1 MPSLDSIITF
11 STLAAL
17 VQLGIIISVILRVML
32 TRHPPGSAFAWI
44 LITTLLPYFGFI
56 LYLLFGERP
65 IGQLRATRFRKHLAH
80 LKELSHQKL
89 TPTGPLPRHLARHR
103 TLIHLATRMGNLPVT
118 SGTEIRLLSFS
129 DDTFAAIISDIEA
142 ACSSIDMEFYIWHPG
157 GEADKVAASLLKA
170 HERGVRV
177 RILVDDFGSRAFL
190 KSDTCRA
197 FRNAGIEVAKAMPM
211 RLLHFF
217 GLQRVDLRLHRKTII
232 IDNEIGYTG
241 SLNMIDPHTYDA
253 ARTVGPWVDA
263 MVRLTGPAVQSLRA
277 TFLIDWAI
285 QPDGDPSDLER
296 VHSVPPIPQLGTA
309 TIVTVPSG
317 PYGQKDPNLY
327 LLLDTINA
335 ARFNITITTPYFV
348 PNEGLATAL
357 LSAAYRGVKIR
368 LIVPANADSKA
379 VTWAARR
386 YFDDMLSAGVEV
398 LLYNGGLLHTKSISV
413 DDEYAVFGTVNF
425 DNRSIHLNFE
435 MMLLIFDA
443 GFIHDLKKLH
453 DSYAEQCSRLDPETW
468 YRRPVSERLK
478 EGACY
483 LISPLL

>member
-1 MPSLDSIITF
+1 M
-11 STLAAL
+11 
-17 VQLGIIISVILRVML
+17 
-32 TRHPPGSAFAWI
+32 
-44 LITTLLPYFGFI
+44 
-56 LYLLFGERP
+56 
-65 IGQLRATRFRKHLAH
+65 
-80 LKELSHQKL
+80 
-89 TPTGPLPRHLARHR
+89 
-103 TLIHLATRMGNLPVT
+103 
-118 SGTEIRLLSFS
+118 
-129 DDTFAAIISDIEA
+129 
-142 ACSSIDMEFYIWHPG
+142 
-157 GEADKVAASLLKA
+157 
-170 HERGVRV
+170 
-177 RILVDDFGSRAFL
+177 
-190 KSDTCRA
+190 
-197 FRNAGIEVAKAMPM
+197 
-211 RLLHFF
+211 
-217 GLQRVDLRLHRKTII
+217 
-232 IDNEIGYTG
+232 
-241 SLNMIDPHTYDA
+241 
-253 ARTVGPWVDA
+253 
-263 MVRLTGPAVQSLRA
+263 QSLRA

>member
-1 MPSLDSIITF
+1 MASLDSIITF

-17 VQLGIIISVILRVML
+17 VQLCIIIGVILRVML
-32 TRHPPGSAFAWI
+32 TRHPPGSSFAWI
-44 LITTLLPYFGFI
+44 LVTTLLPYFGFI

-65 IGQLRATRFRKHLAH
+65 IGQIRATRFRRHLAR

-118 SGTEIRLLSFS
+118 SGTEIVLLSSS
-129 DDTFAAIISDIEA
+129 DDTFAAIIRDINSA
-142 ACSSIDMEFYIWHPG
+142 RHSIDMEFYIWHPG
-157 GEADKVAASLLKA
+157 GEADRVAASLFKA
-170 HERGVRV
+170 RERGVRV
-177 RILVDDFGSRAFL
+177 RILVDDFGARTFL
-190 KSDTCRA
+190 RSETCRA
-197 FRNAGIEVAKAMPM
+197 FRHAGIDVAKAMPM

-253 ARTVGPWVDA
+253 ASTVGPWVDA

-277 TFLIDWAI
+277 TFQIDWAI

-296 VHSVPPIPQLGTA
+296 VHAVRKIPQFGNA

-317 PYGQKDPNLY
+317 PYGHQDPNLY
-327 LLLDTINA
+327 LLLDAINA

-357 LSAAYRGVKIR
+357 LSAAYRGVKIT
-368 LIVPANADSKA
+368 LIVPSRADSWA

-386 YFDDMLSAGVEV
+386 YFDDMLAAGVSI

-435 MMLLIFDA
+435 MMLLIFDTD
-443 GFIHDLKKLH
+443 FIQDIKKLQ
-453 DSYAEQCSRLDPETW
+453 DSYAEQCSRLDPGTL
-468 YRRPVSERLK
+468 RNRPMSERLK

>member
-32 TRHPPGSAFAWI
+32 TRHPPGSSFAWI

-65 IGQLRATRFRKHLAH
+65 IGQIRATRFRKHLAH

-118 SGTEIRLLSFS
+118 SGTEIRLLSSS

-142 ACSSIDMEFYIWHPG
+142 ARSSIDMEFYIWHPG
-157 GEADKVAASLLKA
+157 GEADKVAAS
-170 HERGVRV
+170 RR
-177 RILVDDFGSRAFL
+177 
-190 KSDTCRA
+190 
-197 FRNAGIEVAKAMPM
+197 
-211 RLLHFF
+211 
-217 GLQRVDLRLHRKTII
+217 LRLARLPQERHLQGVPQCRDRSRQGHAHAAPALLRPSARRPAPPPQDHRHRQR
-232 IDNEIGYTG
+232 DRLHGQPEHDRPAHLRRRAHRRPLGRRHG
-241 SLNMIDPHTYDA
+241 PPHRPRRA
-253 ARTVGPWVDA
+253 EPARHLSD
-263 MVRLTGPAVQSLRA
+263 RLGHPARRR
-277 TFLIDWAI
+277 
-285 QPDGDPSDLER
+285 PSDLEW

-317 PYGQKDPNLY
+317 PYGHKDPNLY
-327 LLLDTINA
+327 LLLDAINA

-443 GFIHDLKKLH
+443 GFIQDIKKLH

>member
-1 MPSLDSIITF
+1 MPTLDSIITF

-17 VQLGIIISVILRVML
+17 AQLAIIVGVILRVML
-32 TRHPPGSAFAWI
+32 TRHPPGSSFAWI
-44 LITTLLPYFGFI
+44 LITTLLPYLGFI

-65 IGQLRATRFRKHLAH
+65 IGQIRARRFRKLLAH
-80 LKELSHQKL
+80 LKELSRHKL
-89 TPTGPLPRHLARHR
+89 TPTGPLPLPLARHR

-118 SGTEIRLLSFS
+118 SGTRITLLTSSSATFS
-129 DDTFAAIISDIEA
+129 AIIDDINNA
-142 ACSSIDMEFYIWHPG
+142 QNSVDMEFYIWHPG
-157 GEADKVAASLLKA
+157 GEADRVASALLKA
-170 HERGVRV
+170 HARGVRV
-177 RILVDDFGSRAFL
+177 RILVDDFGSRLFL
-190 KSDTCRA
+190 KSNTYKTFCKE
-197 FRNAGIEVAKAMPM
+197 GIEVATAMPM
-211 RLLHFF
+211 RFLHFF

-232 IDNEIGYTG
+232 VDNEIGYTG

-263 MVRLTGPAVQSLRA
+263 MVRLTGPAVQSLRS

-296 VHSVPPIPQLGTA
+296 VHTSFKIPQPGTA

-317 PYGQKDPNLY
+317 PYGHKDPNLY
-327 LLLDTINA
+327 LLLDAINA

-357 LSAAYRGVKIR
+357 LSAAYRGVKIT
-368 LIVPANADSKA
+368 LIVPAKADNKA

-386 YFDDMLSAGVEV
+386 YFDDMLAAGIEV
-398 LLYNGGLLHTKSISV
+398 LLYKGGLLHTKSIAV

-435 MMLLIFDA
+435 MMLLIFDSE
-443 GFIHDLKKLH
+443 FIQDIKKLH
-453 DSYAEQCSRLDPETW
+453 DSYAEQCSRLDSETW
-468 YRRPVSERLK
+468 YRRPMSERLK

>member
-17 VQLGIIISVILRVML
+17 VQFGIIISVILRVML

-80 LKELSHQKL
+80 LKELSRQKL

-118 SGTEIRLLSFS
+118 SGTEIRLLSSS
-129 DDTFAAIISDIEA
+129 DDTFAAIISD
-142 ACSSIDMEFYIWHPG
+142 
-157 GEADKVAASLLKA
+157 
-170 HERGVRV
+170 
-177 RILVDDFGSRAFL
+177 ILVDDFGSRAFL

-443 GFIHDLKKLH
+443 CFIHDLKKLH

>member
-1 MPSLDSIITF
+1 MPSLDSLITF

-17 VQLGIIISVILRVML
+17 VQFGIIISVILRVML

-80 LKELSHQKL
+80 LKELSRQKL

-118 SGTEIRLLSFS
+118 SGTEIRLLSSS

-232 IDNEIGYTG
+232 IDNE
-241 SLNMIDPHTYDA
+241 
-253 ARTVGPWVDA
+253 
-263 MVRLTGPAVQSLRA
+263 
-277 TFLIDWAI
+277 
-285 QPDGDPSDLER
+285 DGDYDEDAVMMDALDAGADDFNAEDNVFEITTDPDAFNDVVKALEEKNYAFVSADISLVPQTYVKLESDED
-296 VHSVPPIPQLGTA
+296 I
-309 TIVTVPSG
+309 
-317 PYGQKDPNLY
+317 KNMEK
-327 LLLDTINA
+327 LLDMLDD
-335 ARFNITITTPYFV
+335 
-348 PNEGLATAL
+348 NEDVQNT
-357 LSAAYRGVKIR
+357 YH
-368 LIVPANADSKA
+368 NWDQ
-379 VTWAARR
+379 
-386 YFDDMLSAGVEV
+386 D
-398 LLYNGGLLHTKSISV
+398 
-413 DDEYAVFGTVNF
+413 
-425 DNRSIHLNFE
+425 
-435 MMLLIFDA
+435 
-443 GFIHDLKKLH
+443 
-453 DSYAEQCSRLDPETW
+453 
-468 YRRPVSERLK
+468 
-478 EGACY
+478 
-483 LISPLL
+483 